1 MCFVHWDIVN
11 YSSLVNSPNVKDW
24 SLRSFIP
31 PDKFCKV
38 TKYDVVSYQEKE
50 SCDKT
55 VASQL
60 HSNSDFMLFMCLCIQ
75 NEKCWLMT
83 KRDFRTS
90 EWEILYLCGI
100 LRLIL
105 DQGFRFSLALAK
117 FLQACLDVGS
127 YVTSTRPRQLQRRGN
142 WVACVRSWHGPG
154 TMLGTMGG
162 MYPMWWDPLAPVPL
176 WLLWMEW
183 CDMTPEW
190 WQFLGFKLSH
200 YLESVPQ
207 IYFTFIFNTR
217 TYQELSM
224 QSEAQICSEEEW
236 GRGEEVSL
244 SHESWP
250 ARCD

>member
-1 MCFVHWDIVN
+1 MCFVHWYIVN

-127 YVTSTRPRQLQRRGN
+127 YVTCYMLHDHMLMSP
-142 WVACVRSWHGPG
+142 APDPG
-154 TMLGTMGG
+154 S
-162 MYPMWWDPLAPVPL
+162 
-176 WLLWMEW
+176 
-183 CDMTPEW
+183 C
-190 WQFLGFKLSH
+190 
-200 YLESVPQ
+200 
-207 IYFTFIFNTR
+207 
-217 TYQELSM
+217 
-224 QSEAQICSEEEW
+224 
-236 GRGEEVSL
+236 RGEAIELLVL
-244 SHESWP
+244 GRDT
-250 ARCD
+250 ARGQCWGQWEECTQCDGTR